1 MAVPSMPEEW
11 NALLLLLKQ
20 VGWAA
25 AVGAGA
31 LAYAMKEVFRSRD
44 ALTDRLVQHIQ
55 SIDND
60 RRCDQIQYAKTLEN
74 LSSTQEAVARQIY
87 EQQLQRELH
96 FNSTSAHMITTLAQA
111 VETIANPR
119 KGKSDEHV

>member
-1 MAVPSMPEEW
+1 MPEEW
-11 NALLLLLKQ
+11 NSLLLLLKQ
-20 VGWAA
+20 VGWAS

-55 SIDND
+55 SLDED
-60 RRCDQIQYAKTLEN
+60 RRRDQAQYAKAIEN
-74 LSSTQEAVARQIY
+74 MSSSHDAVVRQIY

-111 VETIANPR
+111 VETISNSR
-119 KGKSDEHV
+119 KGKDDERS

>member
-1 MAVPSMPEEW
+1 MPEEW
-11 NALLLLLKQ
+11 NSLLLLLKQ

-55 SIDND
+55 SIDED
-60 RRCDQIQYAKTLEN
+60 RRRDQAQYAKAIEN
-74 LSSTQEAVARQIY
+74 MSSSHDAVVRQIY

-111 VETIANPR
+111 VETISNSR
-119 KGKSDEHV
+119 KGKDDERS